1 MSWLMLQWGRPAQQ
15 GAKDRA
21 TSLVGTSPCIAKET
35 TATGMGKGML
45 WPEEEHKFTNMEK
58 AEAGCRPSKLGPCNT
73 GTSIMAAHQV
83 HPVLFYL
90 FKW

>member
-1 MSWLMLQWGRPAQQ
+1 MLQWDRPAQQ

-21 TSLVGTSPCIAKET
+21 TSLVGTSPCIARET

-45 WPEEEHKFTNMEK
+45 RPEEEHKFTNMK
-58 AEAGCRPSKLGPCNT
+58 RTEASCRPHGTSKLGPCKA

-83 HPVLFYL
+83 HPVLVYL
-90 FKW
+90 YKW